1 MVRLYLKFL
10 ISTIILGGVVAGV
23 QIYLNNRPRMPITN
37 KDVSH
42 DSSRSF
48 SIDIIFNPEIT
59 TQKLKLRAYNSTTDL
74 YDAYDIRKRYS
85 NIQSDSAILTKIP
98 EYLNDSK
105 ASELNDTT
113 VKNFQDINAQWHS
126 IVTDDKPTMDLVIH
140 ESFKNDDKLF
150 SIGTEL
156 HAFTQDFMRRKKL
169 PLQYVD
175 QIDKQFNDNY
185 YQRASQASTPKLMA
199 LIKRLVNAYTMPMPD
214 VELALTT
221 STSISVDFT
230 LTHANKVAS
239 AENRLTIGVFS
250 FMHFTD
256 DEMEVVLAH
265 ELAHLRS
272 QHARQSEDLETC
284 SGTKKVKSNFSCA
297 LDRSQE
303 READTLA
310 LTMTKKPEAHISG
323 LLKLARLS
331 FMGMMNGGQSHPT
344 IHERIMFGLAK
355 MDIVG
360 A

>member
-1 MVRLYLKFL
+1 M
-10 ISTIILGGVVAGV
+10 ILGGVVAAV
-23 QIYLNNRPRMPITN
+23 QIYLKKRPSMCAIGEDLTN
-37 KDVSH
+37 G
-42 DSSRSF
+42 SSRSF

-59 TQKLKLRAYNSTTDL
+59 TQKLKLRAYNSGSEL
-74 YDAYDIRKRYS
+74 YDAYDIKKRSS

-98 EYLNDSK
+98 EYLNDDK
-105 ASELNDTT
+105 TSELNDTT
-113 VKNFQDINAQWHS
+113 VKNFQDINAQWLS

-156 HAFTQDFMRRKKL
+156 HAFTQDFMRKKRL
-169 PLQYVD
+169 PSNYVD
-175 QIDKQFNDNY
+175 QIDKQFDNNY
-185 YQRASQASTPKLMA
+185 RQRASQASTPKLMA

-265 ELAHLRS
+265 ELAHLCS
-272 QHARQSEDLETC
+272 QHARQSEDLEGC
-284 SGTKKVKSNFSCA
+284 GGTKKIKSNFSCA

-303 READTLA
+303 READALA

-344 IHERIMFGLAK
+344 VHERIMFGLAN

-360 A
+360 V